1 MNNLT
6 EYDYIITLHANM
18 NNLFSNK
25 TYTQNANVDLL
36 LNNNI
41 FNNAMSS
48 VRIHS
53 NSNAELSGTISDT
66 TTLEL
71 RYMEMI
77 ALKLFGNANARAA
90 IRNDT
95 ALVSNVNQGNS
106 LSQYLLNQTNDYI
119 TNNKSFIYNSYI
131 SSHNDVFNENNVA
144 TFNFLNQTLSFPG
157 WLNGSIVN
165 PNDVESTILNRNTN
179 ITGGISGVN
188 FGTYN
193 IKLLIRIGDQ
203 DANGVN
209 A

>member
-1 MNNLT
+1 MNDLT
-6 EYDYIITLHANM
+6 EYDYIITLHTNM

-36 LNNNI
+36 LNNNV
-41 FNNAMSS
+41 FNNAMST

-53 NSNAELSGTISDT
+53 NSNAEMSGTISDT

-119 TNNKSFIYNSYI
+119 TNNKSVIYNSYI

-144 TFNFLNQTLSFPG
+144 TFNFLNQTISFPG
-157 WLNGSIVN
+157 WLNGSITN
-165 PNDVESTILNRNTN
+165 PNDVENSILNRNTN
-179 ITGGISGVN
+179 ITGGISGVS